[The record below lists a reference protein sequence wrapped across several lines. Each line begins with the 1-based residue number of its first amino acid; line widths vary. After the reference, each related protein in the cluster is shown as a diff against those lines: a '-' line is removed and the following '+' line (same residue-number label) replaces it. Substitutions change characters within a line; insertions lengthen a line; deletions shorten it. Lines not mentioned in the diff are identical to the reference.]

1 MKPLLWLK
9 MILIAHNENELRYEF
24 TISIFI
30 KLIYFFII
38 IILLQKYMN
47 YKIVKIKFELQNR

>member
-30 KLIYFFII
+30 KLIYFFYYYHII
-38 IILLQKYMN
+38 TKYMN
-47 YKIVKIKFELQNR
+47 YKIIKTKF